1 MKEKKGFI
9 AHCALAIAALFINT
23 LGLCILRLS
32 CLGSEPLTGFC
43 YSLNERFG
51 WSVTLCMGVLNAVL
65 LLADLIFYRKALGF
79 GTLTGLFIV
88 GFFSDFW
95 RWLLMDA
102 LGFRADF
109 VGSEQIVARLLLLLV
124 GLGIAVI
131 SCAFYLA
138 AQIGMAPYDS
148 VGYLVEAYTKIPF
161 KWVRVVQDSLIVF
174 LTYIVASVQGTQ
186 WQIIGVG
193 TIVMAVGLGPVLT
206 ILQEKIALPF
216 YRKVDEMIEKNQ
228 KVRRCSTK

>member
-1 MKEKKGFI
+1 MKAKKCFI
-9 AHCALAIAALFINT
+9 AHCALATFALFLNT

-51 WSVTLCMGVLNAVL
+51 WPITLCMGVLNAAL
-65 LLADLIFYRKALGF
+65 LLADLFFYRKALGF

-95 RWLLMDA
+95 RWLLMDT
-102 LGFRADF
+102 LGFYAGF
-109 VGSEQIVARLLLLLV
+109 VGSEQIVLRLLLLLV
-124 GLGIAVI
+124 GLGIAVT

-148 VGYLVEAYTKIPF
+148 VGYLVESYTKIPF
-161 KWVRVVQDSLIVF
+161 KWVRVAQDSLIVF
-174 LTYIVASVQGTQ
+174 STYIIASVQGTQ
-186 WQIIGVG
+186 WQIIGIG
-193 TIVMAVGLGPVLT
+193 TIVMALGLGPVLT
-206 ILQEKIALPF
+206 VLQ
-216 YRKVDEMIEKNQ
+216 
-228 KVRRCSTK
+228 RRLHCRFIGT

>member
-1 MKEKKGFI
+1 MKARKCFA
-9 AHCALAIAALFINT
+9 AHCALATLALFINT
-23 LGLCILRLS
+23 FGLCILRLS

-51 WSVTLCMGVLNAVL
+51 WPITLCMGVLNAVL
-65 LLADLIFYRKALGF
+65 LLVDLLFYRKALGF

-95 RWLLMDA
+95 RWLLMDT
-102 LGFRADF
+102 LGFHADF
-109 VGSEQIVARLLLLLV
+109 AGSEQIVVRLLLLLV
-124 GLGIAVI
+124 GLGIAVA

-138 AQIGMAPYDS
+138 AQVGMAPYDS

-174 LTYIVASVQGTQ
+174 STYIIASAQGTQ

-193 TIVMAVGLGPVLT
+193 TIVMALGLGPVLSV
-206 ILQEKIALPF
+206 LQEKIALPF
-216 YRKVDEMIEKNQ
+216 YRKVDTIVNGEK
-228 KVRRCSTK
+228 